1 MKYYLHM
8 QIDPIISVL
17 QLAAEAYRVRLANTQ
32 LPSEPQEDNPCDWNH
47 NLEDVKEE
55 LRSELDKTDD
65 LLQRLQQRL
74 SHARSIHQTYDSSA
88 LRGVLTDM
96 TTLLQQQQRLYRRVN
111 DMKNDSLETL
121 QHFHGNHHIDTVI
134 PPTTATTTSLPAEE
148 SSSLLKSST
157 NVSSSS
163 CCGDDDGEDVHH
175 YGINS
180 RLWLKSFERRLTA
193 QIRKTIRQ
201 ELRRVRP
208 SCISARSKLKKS
220 S

>member
-1 MKYYLHM
+1 MKFYF

-17 QLAAEAYRVRLANTQ
+17 QLAAEAYRVRMATAQ
-32 LPSEPQEDNPCDWNH
+32 LPQESPHEDDPCDWNH

-55 LRSELDKTDD
+55 LRGELDKTDD

-111 DMKNDSLETL
+111 EMRSDSLETV
-121 QHFHGNHHIDTVI
+121 QHFHVNHLESVID
-134 PPTTATTTSLPAEE
+134 PAKTTSLPAEE
-148 SSSLLKSST
+148 SSSLLKSSA
-157 NVSSSS
+157 NVSSSHS
-163 CCGDDDGEDVHH
+163 CDGNDDDEEEIIFPS
-175 YGINS
+175 GIHS
-180 RLWLKSFERRLTA
+180 RLWLKSFERRLTTH
-193 QIRKTIRQ
+193 IRKTIRQ

-208 SCISARSKLKKS
+208 SARMTARSKLKK
-220 S
+220 

>member
-1 MKYYLHM
+1 MFNVRFYFPIHI

-17 QLAAEAYRVRLANTQ
+17 QLTTEAYRVRLVTAP
-32 LPSEPQEDNPCDWNH
+32 LPPEPQEDDPCDWNH

-55 LRSELDKTDD
+55 LRDELDKTDD

-88 LRGVLTDM
+88 LRGVLADM

-111 DMKNDSLETL
+111 EMKNDSLETL
-121 QHFHGNHHIDTVI
+121 QHFHVNHHIESVMT
-134 PPTTATTTSLPAEE
+134 PTMASLPAEE

-157 NVSSSS
+157 NVSSS
-163 CCGDDDGEDVHH
+163 CCNDDDEVP
-175 YGINS
+175 GINS
-180 RLWLKSFERRLTA
+180 RLWWISFERRLTV

-208 SCISARSKLKKS
+208 SYITARSKLKKS
-220 S
+220 IYP

>member
-1 MKYYLHM
+1 MKFYF

-17 QLAAEAYRVRLANTQ
+17 QLAAEAYRVRMATAPLAQ
-32 LPSEPQEDNPCDWNH
+32 ELPHEEDPCDWNH

-55 LRSELDKTDD
+55 LRGELDKTDD

-111 DMKNDSLETL
+111 EMRNDSLETV
-121 QHFHGNHHIDTVI
+121 QHFHVNHLESVIDPAKT
-134 PPTTATTTSLPAEE
+134 TTTSLPAEE
-148 SSSLLKSST
+148 SSSLLKSSA

-163 CCGDDDGEDVHH
+163 PSSDDDDEEIIFPS
-175 YGINS
+175 GIHS
-180 RLWLKSFERRLTA
+180 RLWMKSFERRLTTH
-193 QIRKTIRQ
+193 IRKTIRQ

-208 SCISARSKLKKS
+208 SATRITARSKLKK
-220 S
+220 